1 MPAHGECSQGL
12 GTYSTVPVR
21 TIIVL
26 SLSYRYLRL
35 RLEES
40 HPSDKGGCIE
50 PLTNSLGNLAWGCQ
64 SLGCQIPCDTG

>member
-26 SLSYRYLRL
+26 SLSYTGTFACDWRKVILL
-35 RLEES
+35 TKEGALS
-40 HPSDKGGCIE
+40 H
-50 PLTNSLGNLAWGCQ
+50 
-64 SLGCQIPCDTG
+64 